1 MKCWLSYLSLPMGMA
16 RWIFLAHLL
25 KKNKL
30 LIFQSKSVVTCNL
43 ACCLSD
49 LQDDLRAGE
58 LLSRSEPGAGRSA
71 CSVDART
78 LTSWGRVLANGGG
91 GATHKQ
97 RPPRTRTPPAPPPY
111 TELGAIL
118 ATFSPL
124 SHNAVLLLLA
134 PPFKFN
140 EGTRMCFWFFSLFFS
155 LFLCGD

>member
-1 MKCWLSYLSLPMGMA
+1 M
-16 RWIFLAHLL
+16 LAILFISTYGYGAMNL
-25 KKNKL
+25 FYTFIKIKKIL
-30 LIFQSKSVVTCNL
+30 FFQSKSVVTCNL

-58 LLSRSEPGAGRSA
+58 LLGRSEPRAGRSA
-71 CSVDART
+71 CTVDART
-78 LTSWGRVLANGGG
+78 LTPWGRVLADGGG

-124 SHNAVLLLLA
+124 SHNAVLFLLA

-140 EGTRMCFWFFSLFFS
+140 EGTRMCFCFFS
-155 LFLCGD
+155 LFLTVW